1 MQILIYSFIKI
12 LNNLS
17 CKRSY
22 RIIFYFKK
30 RKKKKYIRIFKFLK
44 LANTCFLFA
53 KEEIKEHKLHSSSQ

>member
-30 RKKKKYIRIFKFLK
+30 NEKYIRIFKFLK